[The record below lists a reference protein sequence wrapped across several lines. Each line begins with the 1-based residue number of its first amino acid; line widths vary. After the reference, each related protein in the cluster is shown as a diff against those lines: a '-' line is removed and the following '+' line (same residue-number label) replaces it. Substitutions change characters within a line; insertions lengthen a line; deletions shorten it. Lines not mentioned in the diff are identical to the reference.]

1 MRKKIKKG
9 LKYDVFKALETANI
23 DLDEYSPKQVY
34 DNFLVHQFSDENS
47 KTVRRAV
54 TEYKTYLASNTKVV
68 DTLFTQGKSE
78 YNILAIPDLHA
89 PFIHKDALKFVQ
101 DTYNEYDIDEVVFL
115 GDIIDNHFSS
125 FHDSDP
131 DGMAAGAEIIEAR
144 KQLKA
149 WKTAFPIAKV
159 MIGNHDAIPQRK
171 AFNAGLSKHW
181 IKGIDEIY
189 DLEGWDFVQNYTIGR
204 NFFTHGLGMNV
215 LTRSRQLGLNV
226 IQGHLHSKF
235 HCTLMAVHPE
245 PTFAVQAG
253 CLVDHK
259 AYAFAY
265 GKDGPPQVNGCVV
278 IKNALDKPEFIMK
291 AMY

>member
-1 MRKKIKKG
+1 MSNIKKG
-9 LKYDVFKALETANI
+9 GLKRVVFNALKGANL
-23 DLDEYSPKQVY
+23 DLSEYSPKQVY
-34 DNFLVHQFSDENS
+34 DEFLIHQFATENPQ
-47 KTVRRAV
+47 TVKRAIS
-54 TEYKTYLASNTKVV
+54 EYRTYLASQTEVT
-68 DTLFTQGKSE
+68 DTLFTKKKG

-89 PFIHKDALKFVQ
+89 PFIHKDALRFVQ
-101 DTYNEYDIDEVVFL
+101 DTYAEYDIDEVVFL

-131 DGMAAGAEIIEAR
+131 DGMAAGEEILEAR
-144 KQLKA
+144 RQLEA

-159 MIGNHDAIPQRK
+159 MIGNHDAIPMRK

-181 IKGIDEIY
+181 IKGIDEVY
-189 DLEGWDFVQNYTIGR
+189 DLDGWDFVQNYTIGR

-253 CLVDHK
+253 CLIDHK
-259 AYAFAY
+259 SYAFAY

-278 IKNALDKPEFIMK
+278 IKDALVRPEFIMK

>member
-1 MRKKIKKG
+1 MGKG
-9 LKYDVFKALETANI
+9 LKYRVFNTLNTSNL
-23 DLDEYSPKQVY
+23 DLGLYSNKTIYDE
-34 DNFLVHQFSDENS
+34 FLVYEFGNENAD
-47 KTVRRAV
+47 TVKRAIS
-54 TEYKTYLASNTKVV
+54 EYRAYLADNQKLQ
-68 DTLFTQGKSE
+68 DTLFTKHTKDG

-89 PFIHKDALKFVQ
+89 PFIHEDALKFVKE
-101 DTYNEYDIDEVVFL
+101 TYAEYDIDEVVFL
-115 GDIIDNHFSS
+115 GDVIDNHFSS
-125 FHDSDP
+125 FHDTDP
-131 DGMAAGAEIIEAR
+131 DGMAAGEEIAEAR
-144 KQLKA
+144 RQLYE
-149 WKTAFPIAKV
+149 WKNAFPSAKV
-159 MIGNHDAIPQRK
+159 MIGNHDAIPQRR

-181 IKGIDEIY
+181 IKGIDEVY

-235 HCTLMAVHPE
+235 SCTLVAVHPE

-278 IKNALDKPEFIMK
+278 IKDALNKPEIIMK
-291 AMY
+291 PMY